1 MIILP
6 NFSEILTIPV
16 EKVPFSNSPS
26 ENKPIP
32 AESGAESSS
41 TEPSMVPVPF
51 SVVGMPTQ
59 IETLT
64 ENGAIFPVLEMP
76 SVSDLPPIVIT
87 DSFDDDDD
95 DDDMDDVPDDDD
107 EDIYEEVEAFE
118 DFDDDFDEDFED
130 EFDEDYEDLAKIDDE
145 DLEDELDDD
154 TNGTPA
160 RYEEEFGDIDG
171 QTRFIPDGAEME
183 LSEEILLGDDDLSGN
198 AGSNF
203 NEFDD
208 DEENQGY
215 GDFDN

>member
-1 MIILP
+1 
-6 NFSEILTIPV
+6 
-16 EKVPFSNSPS
+16 
-26 ENKPIP
+26 
-32 AESGAESSS
+32 
-41 TEPSMVPVPF
+41 
-51 SVVGMPTQ
+51 
-59 IETLT
+59 
-64 ENGAIFPVLEMP
+64 
-76 SVSDLPPIVIT
+76 
-87 DSFDDDDD
+87 
-95 DDDMDDVPDDDD
+95 
-107 EDIYEEVEAFE
+107 
-118 DFDDDFDEDFED
+118 EDFED